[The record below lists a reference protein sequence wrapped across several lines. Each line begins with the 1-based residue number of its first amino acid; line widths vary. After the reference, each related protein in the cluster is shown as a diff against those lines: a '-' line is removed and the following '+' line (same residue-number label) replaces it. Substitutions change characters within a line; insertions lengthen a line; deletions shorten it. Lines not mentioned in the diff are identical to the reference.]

1 MSDEKEP
8 DDSDFDIE
16 LDYSAIIEATDIVD
30 EPKLGSVTTEEILE
44 NFTLS
49 EEKVSK
55 YEKGRRNYYRLKNW
69 AGITIVV
76 GYLLGV
82 VLFATSQTGGIQ
94 ETIGTAV
101 FGISLLLA
109 ISIFILRHIF
119 RNRAKKQNITSE
131 EATYHRLSKSIDN
144 YLDEN
149 RNMDVVRKNLMSARR
164 LLEQGKNNAF
174 GTEFNDKLTRYLDTI
189 SETDSNEELERTFPV
204 ISNSVIRHLSIIYI
218 DESEEFLYPYLE
230 TESASKGYST
240 KDLILSYFMDIFD
253 KQIVRVSAPFILST
267 PLIVAIYL
275 YIDETVAQF
284 VLLSVIAISQI
295 YYNLSYS

>member
-8 DDSDFDIE
+8 DNDSFDIE
-16 LDYSAIIEATDIVD
+16 LDYSAIIEGTDIVD
-30 EPKLGSVTTEEILE
+30 EPKLGSVTTEEILDG
-44 NFTLS
+44 FIQS

-55 YEKGRRNYYRLKNW
+55 YEKGRKYYYRLKNW
-69 AGITIVV
+69 TVITIIV
-76 GYLLGV
+76 GYLIGV
-82 VLFATSQTGGIQ
+82 VLFATSQTGGIR
-94 ETIGTAV
+94 ETIGTTI

-109 ISIFILRHIF
+109 IVIFILQHIF
-119 RNRAKKQNITSE
+119 RNRAEKQNITSE
-131 EATYHRLSKSIDN
+131 EATYHRLSKSIDS

-149 RNMDVVRKNLMSARR
+149 RNMDAVRKNLMAAKR
-164 LLEQGKNNAF
+164 LLEQGQNNAF
-174 GTEFNDKLTRYLDTI
+174 DTEFSGKLIRYLDTV
-189 SETDSNEELERTFPV
+189 SETDSNEELEKTFPV

-218 DESEEFLYPYLE
+218 DESEELLYPYLE
-230 TESASKGYST
+230 TESASKGIST
-240 KDLILSYFMDIFD
+240 RDLIISYFTDMFD